1 MLYYR
6 RVIGKKKIWMQAPVA
21 IVLLAAVIAAGAG
34 SCTGIKTRSLTVRG
48 GDPVVYRCDNGEQIV
63 ARYYSLSDDSLR
75 FVKVVMP
82 DRREHTLP
90 NALSASGAR
99 YTDDVDMVWWTK
111 GDSAFVQ
118 GRNQNGDWQITHQN
132 CREMLQK

>member
-1 MLYYR
+1 MK
-6 RVIGKKKIWMQAPVA
+6 GIWMQTRSA
-21 IVLLAAVIAAGAG
+21 IALLGAVVAAGAG
-34 SCTGIKTRSLTVRG
+34 SCTGIETRNLTVRG
-48 GDPVVYRCDNGEQIV
+48 GDPVVYRCDNGEKIV

-82 DRREHTLP
+82 DGREHTLP
-90 NALSASGAR
+90 NALSASGVR

-118 GRNQNGDWQITHQN
+118 GRGQNGDWQTTHQN
-132 CREMLQK
+132 CREMRKK